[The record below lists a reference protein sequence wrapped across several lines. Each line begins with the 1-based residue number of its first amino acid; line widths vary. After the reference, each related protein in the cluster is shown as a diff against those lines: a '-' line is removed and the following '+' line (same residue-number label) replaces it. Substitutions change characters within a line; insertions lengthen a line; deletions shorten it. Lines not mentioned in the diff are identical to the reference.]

1 METLADRIAR
11 DGPLNELD
19 AVGWIIRLTKKLE
32 ALHSRGQSHGGVS
45 PASVKTA
52 AVPRTSI
59 GMLVASTSAPNRIDF
74 HSPER
79 ILKGTKALADD
90 TWAAAATLYT
100 LLTGTSPFH
109 ASDEDS
115 IRQKV
120 VSASPAPLSTFDVGD
135 DDLQH
140 ILDAALER
148 DATRR
153 ASTITALRQALESWH
168 PDPTVKD
175 LPALVDAELEEDDD
189 EARTVMRAVPNVQA
203 VRAAMA
209 KREAGPASSSRTTA
223 QTVPNM
229 PAVSAL
235 AAATVPGAPLPKAH
249 DLLEDDD
256 ENAKTSLM
264 KIPMV
269 PARKPAP
276 SAPNVAPAGVAPAS
290 GNGPA
295 SAGVR
300 PVGPQPG
307 TGFGMMGRAAGG
319 PAARAAARPA
329 AGVRP
334 AQPAAPAAVAKA
346 PLAPPVG
353 GISREAVIDDGDD
366 EDATVMREA
375 PLELLRQTK
384 QDDGAEADRATP
396 VNPISAEVAAA
407 ATGPEI
413 RDEPTPPVPHAIDDE
428 ATVMREVPEPP
439 PAQGPAP
446 VPVPAPDMR
455 APEPTMVLPEE
466 SSSTSLPA
474 NLADL
479 APQPQ
484 PPMNALPDL
493 FASVSDERPPLSP
506 EQAMRASAM
515 PQPSPFAVAR
525 ESAPSPYAVARESA
539 PSPFAV
545 ARESAPSPFA
555 VARESAPSPYAVARE
570 SAPSPRVTP
579 PPALARESAPSP
591 RVTPPPPVVMQPAP
605 PSTAKGL
612 LLGALIALVLL
623 AVGATVYFTL
633 LKK

>member
-45 PASVKTA
+45 PAAVKTA
-52 AVPRTSI
+52 AVPRTSV
-59 GMLVASTSAPNRIDF
+59 GMLVASASAPSRIDC

-209 KREAGPASSSRTTA
+209 KREPGPAPSSRTTA

-235 AAATVPGAPLPKAH
+235 AAATVPGAPLPRAH

-264 KIPMV
+264 KVPMV
-269 PARKPAP
+269 PVRKPAP
-276 SAPNVAPAGVAPAS
+276 SGPNLAPGAAAPAS

-307 TGFGMMGRAAGG
+307 TGFGMMGGRAPGG

-329 AGVRP
+329 AGARP
-334 AQPAAPAAVAKA
+334 AQPAAPAAAAKA

-384 QDDGAEADRATP
+384 QEDGPEADRATP

-407 ATGPEI
+407 ATGPVI
-413 RDEPTPPVPHAIDDE
+413 RDEPTPPGPHAIDDE
-428 ATVMREVPEPP
+428 ATVMREMPEPP

-506 EQAMRASAM
+506 EQAMRAAAM

-525 ESAPSPYAVARESA
+525 ESAPSPFAAARESA
-539 PSPFAV
+539 PSPFAA

-555 VARESAPSPYAVARE
+555 AARE

-579 PPALARESAPSP
+579 PPPLARESAPSP
-591 RVTPPPPVVMQPAP
+591 RVTPPPPVVMQPAQPAP

-623 AVGATVYFTL
+623 AVGASVYFTL

>member
-32 ALHSRGQSHGGVS
+32 ALHSRGQAHGGVS
-45 PASVKTA
+45 PAAVKTA
-52 AVPRTSI
+52 AVPRTSL
-59 GMLVASTSAPNRIDF
+59 GMLVASASAPSRIDF

-79 ILKGTKALADD
+79 TLKGTKALADD

-109 ASDEDS
+109 ASDEDG

-140 ILDAALER
+140 ILDAAFER
-148 DATRR
+148 DASRR

-175 LPALVDAELEEDDD
+175 LPALVDDQLEEDDD
-189 EARTVMRAVPNVQA
+189 EARTVMRALPNMTA
-203 VRAAMA
+203 VRSAMG
-209 KREAGPASSSRTTA
+209 KREPGPAPPTRATA

-229 PAVSAL
+229 PAVTAL

-264 KIPMV
+264 KVPMV
-269 PARKPAP
+269 PMRKPAP
-276 SAPNVAPAGVAPAS
+276 SAPNHAAVGPAS
-290 GNGPA
+290 SNGPA
-295 SAGVR
+295 STGVR
-300 PVGPQPG
+300 PVGPQVGPA
-307 TGFGMMGRAAGG
+307 FGMMGRAPGG
-319 PAARAAARPA
+319 PAARAATKPAVAGARPVQ
-329 AGVRP
+329 G
-334 AQPAAPAAVAKA
+334 AAPAAAAKT

-366 EDATVMREA
+366 DEATVMREA
-375 PLELLRQTK
+375 PLELLMQTTN
-384 QDDGAEADRATP
+384 DAGGDADRATP
-396 VNPISAEVAAA
+396 VNTISAEVAAA
-407 ATGPEI
+407 AAGSVI
-413 RDEPTPPVPHAIDDE
+413 RDEPTPPAHHAIDDE
-428 ATVMREVPEPP
+428 ATVMRELPEPP
-439 PAQGPAP
+439 PPALEPAP
-446 VPVPAPDMR
+446 LPVPAPDMR
-455 APEPTMVLPEE
+455 APEPTMLLPEE

-484 PPMNALPDL
+484 PQPLPDL

-515 PQPSPFAVAR
+515 PQPSPFAAPR
-525 ESAPSPYAVARESA
+525 ESAPSPYGVPRD
-539 PSPFAV
+539 
-545 ARESAPSPFA
+545 
-555 VARESAPSPYAVARE
+555 SAPSPYGIPRD
-570 SAPSPRVTP
+570 SAPSPYGVP
-579 PPALARESAPSP
+579 RESAPSP
-591 RVTPPPPVVMQPAP
+591 RVTPPPPVVMQPAQPAPP
-605 PSTAKGL
+605 PSAAKGL
-612 LLGALIALVLL
+612 LLGMLIALVLL
-623 AVGATVYFTL
+623 LAGVGIYFTI